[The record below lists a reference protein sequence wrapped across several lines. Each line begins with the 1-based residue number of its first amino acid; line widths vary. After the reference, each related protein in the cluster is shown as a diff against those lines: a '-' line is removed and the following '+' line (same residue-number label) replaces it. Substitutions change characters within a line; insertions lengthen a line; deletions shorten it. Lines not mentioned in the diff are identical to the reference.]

1 FIAIDERNNEVV
13 SEAQTISQK
22 RQVPHQYSIL
32 QSSVSH
38 QCSIGLQSSVSK
50 SMQSISPL
58 SYFKRSSRSNEL
70 SSRLSCMEEE
80 TGIISMSAF
89 DNRKIVIEHR
99 EPHTENLYEFLSLQS
114 FDEIKREGD
123 IEEFEEILTTCI
135 AIAYLEVVLFEKF
148 KDECEMCHEKAC
160 KCFKE
165 NGWR

>member
-22 RQVPHQYSIL
+22 RQVPHQYRIL
-32 QSSVSH
+32 RSSVSMR
-38 QCSIGLQSSVSK
+38 SF
-50 SMQSISPL
+50 SPR
-58 SYFKRSSRSNEL
+58 SFAKRSSTVNEL
-70 SSRLSCMEEE
+70 SAPVLKMASKKVGKKSLS
-80 TGIISMSAF
+80 ISNSAA
-89 DNRKIVIEHR
+89 DNREIVVEHR
-99 EPHTENLYEFLSLQS
+99 EPHTVNLYEFLSLQS
-114 FDEIKREGD
+114 FDEIKRAGY